1 MEPNIVPAVCILMY
15 MSLAVMGLVTLPWTM
30 TGELFPL
37 ENLGLSQG
45 LIIALAN
52 ILMFASIK
60 THPFLKDILGS
71 EHTTMWLFAGLSL
84 GSVLF
89 VFLLVPETHK
99 KTLLEI
105 QDYFMYGSVFVFSGN
120 YHNEAKGKVLEQTV
134 VL

>member
-15 MSLAVMGLVTLPWTM
+15 MSLAVMGLVTLPLTM

-37 ENLGLSQG
+37 ENRG

-60 THPFLKDILGS
+60 TYPFLKDILGS

-89 VFLLVPETHK
+89 VFLFVPETHK

-105 QDYFMYGSVFVFSGN
+105 QDYFMYGSVFVFIGN
-120 YHNEAKGKVLEQTV
+120 YHNEAKGKVSE
-134 VL
+134 